1 MQQNEQVYKCAD
13 KKCIGFRKKK
23 LKGHIITILIGLNLN
38 IKGWIFLK
46 KNSFEPVGKMD

>member
-1 MQQNEQVYKCAD
+1 MSRYINVQIRPD

-38 IKGWIFLK
+38 IKGWIFK
-46 KNSFEPVGKMD
+46 KKIALNL